1 MISQSREL
9 ENNRPHDRNNFRAPS
24 FRLLSGERVG
34 CLALFLFAIVSPA
47 FLLAQFQQPT
57 DEELKMTVDPKAP
70 GAAAVY
76 LYREEITNE
85 IDHFHS
91 VYERIK
97 VLAEKGKELATVT
110 IPYIPGADKITKIEG
125 RTIHADGTIVP
136 LTVKPDD
143 LMTFKIAD
151 FQENSIVFTLPS
163 VEVGSILEYRYRYS
177 YNYLIYMP
185 APTWWIQQPYFVHRE
200 HYSFQSNFPGLHEVQ
215 IAPEAHVVRDA
226 NGSAVILDKH
236 DAFTLDITDVPPQPN
251 EDWMPPL
258 NTLKWRV
265 AFFRPFV
272 SSKEF
277 LRNGKEFWD
286 HAEKNWADEVRDF
299 TNPTSGIKKITAEI
313 VAPSDTD
320 EQKARKIYAAVQKL
334 DNTAFSRIKSK
345 AERKKEKLKDIHKA
359 EDVWKQQ
366 SGTDD
371 EIALLYVALARAAG
385 LKVAPMQVV
394 NRNRAI
400 FDNDY
405 LSIEQLDDYLAVVVL
420 DGKDVYLDPG
430 QKMCPF
436 GTLHWKHNL
445 ASGFRLSEKT
455 AVIDMTPSSTFKESS
470 HLLTADLYLDQA
482 GNVNGVARIVMSGPE
497 ALHWRQLALENDVE
511 EVKKQFI
518 ESMRDSLP
526 DGVNADFDHFIALD
540 DYNVNLMA
548 IVNVSG
554 NLGSVTSK
562 HFILP
567 GLFFESRAKHP
578 FVAQDKRLT
587 PIDLHYAM
595 MERDDVTYHLPPGYA
610 IESALPPSN
619 VVWPDHAMLRI
630 NSTIT
635 DGSVKVARVFA
646 RNFTL
651 LDPKEYNDLH
661 DFYQKVATADQVQLV
676 LTKTPPTAKGNQ
688 P

>member
-1 MISQSREL
+1 MRITALVRHL
-9 ENNRPHDRNNFRAPS
+9 P
-24 FRLLSGERVG
+24 LL
-34 CLALFLFAIVSPA
+34 LAITSPA
-47 FLLAQFQQPT
+47 LLLAQFQQPT
-57 DEELKMTVDPKAP
+57 SEELKMTADPKAP

-97 VLAEKGKELATVT
+97 VLTEKGKELATVT

-200 HYSFQSNFPGLHEVQ
+200 HYSFRPTFSGLHEVQ

-265 AFFRPFV
+265 AFFRPIV

-277 LRNGKEFWD
+277 LRNDKEFWD

-299 TNPTSGIKKITAEI
+299 TNPNSRIKMIAAEI
-313 VAPSDTD
+313 VAPTDTD

-371 EIALLYVALARAAG
+371 EIALLYVALTRAAG
-385 LKVAPMQVV
+385 LKVVPMQVV

-436 GTLHWKHNL
+436 GILHWKHNL
-445 ASGFRLSEKT
+445 AFGFRLSEKT

-470 HLLTADLYLDQA
+470 HLLAADLNLDQA

-526 DGVNADFDHFIALD
+526 EGVNADFDHFISLD

-548 IVNVSG
+548 VVNISG
-554 NLGSVTSK
+554 TIGAATGK
-562 HFILP
+562 HVFLP
-567 GLFFESRAKHP
+567 GLFFESRASHP
-578 FVAQDKRLT
+578 FVALDKRT
-587 PIDLHYAM
+587 VPVDVHYAK
-595 MERDDVTYHLPPGYA
+595 MEQDDVTYHLPPGYA
-610 IESALPPSN
+610 IESTLPPIHI
-619 VVWPDHAMLRI
+619 VWPDHAMLRTS
-630 NSTIT
+630 STIM
-635 DGSVKVARVFA
+635 DGIVKVRRTFV
-646 RNFTL
+646 RNFTM
-651 LDPKEYNDLH
+651 LDLKEYNDLH
-661 DFYQKVATADQVQLV
+661 DFYQKVAAADQAQLV
-676 LTKTPPTAKGNQ
+676 LTKSTPAAKGNQ